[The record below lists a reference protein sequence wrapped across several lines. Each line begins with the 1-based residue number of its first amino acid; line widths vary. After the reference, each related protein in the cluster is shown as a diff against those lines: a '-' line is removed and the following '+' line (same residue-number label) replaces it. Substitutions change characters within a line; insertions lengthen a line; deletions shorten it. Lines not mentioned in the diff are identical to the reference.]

1 MGKYKVIFTLFYY
14 IMKGGINNT
23 HQNHLIKNLV
33 KYAII
38 PHFDDVWSP
47 LIINNNTLSS
57 TQVLSIHTV
66 SKRSYIKKV
75 QINLSSITHDVKAL
89 NARWHFFKLDLVGFT
104 KRQQL

>member
-33 KYAII
+33 KYTII

-47 LIINNNTLSS
+47 LPIIHFPAHKFSRY
-57 TQVLSIHTV
+57 TQSQKGAIL
-66 SKRSYIKKV
+66 KKF
-75 QINLSSITHDVKAL
+75 
-89 NARWHFFKLDLVGFT
+89 R
-104 KRQQL
+104 